1 MAHYDGLPPD
11 MRLAKERVHEVLQE
25 LDDIDKQLQRRIN
38 DMVVGA

>member
-1 MAHYDGLPPD
+1 